1 LKLRQHL
8 RRNRLRQ
15 ILSAGHRRR
24 VATAHKVVIVA
35 ASVAAVVA
43 VIEAIVTVVDAVVR
57 GDKVRVTKHNARVVK
72 PPVKCATK
80 AVKKSR
86 AATTSVVPI
95 TATSSHANRAN
106 PVSLASR
113 VAARRARVRTQTLR
127 LSPLLSLLWLSTIR
141 T

>member
-1 LKLRQHL
+1 MKLRQHL

-57 GDKVRVTKHNARVVK
+57 GDKVRVTKRLAKAVI
-72 PPVKCATK
+72 PPVKCVTR

-86 AATTSVVPI
+86 AVTTSVVPI
-95 TATSSHANRAN
+95 IATSRHANRASHANRVN
-106 PVSLASR
+106 LVSR
-113 VAARRARVRTQTLR
+113 AAVRRARVRTRTLR
-127 LSPLLSLLWLSTIR
+127 LSPLPSLP
-141 T
+141 